1 LCLNYVAATCF
12 SRSRSSSGT
21 CCNKTLLYVTNI
33 ISCDK
38 KAVDVERDE
47 ATLNGGQVRNWVNVV
62 SRNLCTATQQ
72 TTKTELLRSEDRPL
86 NLTSL
91 WKSTNFTRHHQFCRF
106 EIKPSGSFSKTISNL
121 I

>member
-1 LCLNYVAATCF
+1 MYFNVNLKLLIKLINSAFFLCLNYVAATCF

-47 ATLNGGQVRNWVNVV
+47 ATLNGG
-62 SRNLCTATQQ
+62 
-72 TTKTELLRSEDRPL
+72 
-86 NLTSL
+86 
-91 WKSTNFTRHHQFCRF
+91 
-106 EIKPSGSFSKTISNL
+106 
-121 I
+121 